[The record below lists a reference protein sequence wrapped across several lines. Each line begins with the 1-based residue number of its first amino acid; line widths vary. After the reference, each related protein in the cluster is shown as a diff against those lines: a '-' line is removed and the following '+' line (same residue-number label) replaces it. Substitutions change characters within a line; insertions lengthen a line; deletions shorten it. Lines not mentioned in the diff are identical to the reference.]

1 MTGSEIRLGR
11 LFGGRCRRTFIIAYD
26 HGLTSDAV
34 RPAGPPGS
42 ALERI
47 VGCEPDGVLLS
58 AGLLRRFG
66 HLFATRGAP
75 AAIVRTDWML
85 LGGDI
90 PAYGERYRVVT
101 TPAQAAA
108 LGADAVI
115 MIMAMGLADGELF
128 AENAAAVAAAAHEA
142 SQAGIPLIV
151 ETTLWGARLS
161 DATRDP
167 GLLAYAC
174 RIAQELGADM
184 IKTEYTGD
192 PESMAEI
199 VASCGVPVVT
209 LGGPKSDD
217 VDGLL
222 EATSAALGA
231 GVRGVAYGR
240 NVWLSAEPFKVAA
253 RLRQVVHGT

>member
-1 MTGSEIRLGR
+1 MNGSDIRLGR
-11 LFGGRCRRTFIIAYD
+11 LFNGASGRTFIVAYD
-26 HGLTSDAV
+26 HGLTSDQV
-34 RPAGPPGS
+34 LPAGPPGDV
-42 ALERI
+42 LERI

-66 HLFATRGAP
+66 HLFAHRGAP
-75 AAIVRTDWML
+75 AAIMRTDFML
-85 LGGDI
+85 LGDGI
-90 PAYGERYRVVT
+90 PEYGQRYRVVT

-108 LGADAVI
+108 LGADAII

-128 AENAAAVAAAAHEA
+128 AENTAAIADAAHQA
-142 SQAGIPLIV
+142 SQAGLPLIV
-151 ETTLWGARLS
+151 ETTLWGERIGNP
-161 DATRDP
+161 RDP
-167 GLLAYAC
+167 ELLAYAC

-192 PESMAEI
+192 PESMADL

-217 VDGLL
+217 LDGLL
-222 EATSAALGA
+222 DATAAALGT

-240 NVWLSAEPFKVAA
+240 NVWLSAEPYKVAA
-253 RLRQVVHGT
+253 RLRQVIHG